1 MAIRSPGRTL
11 WPVTMSE
18 TLRVAIVPARGGS
31 KRIPRKNVR
40 PFHGVPLI
48 VRTLTTLVES
58 DLFDHVVVST
68 DDDEIADI
76 SEHAGAWVPFRR
88 SAYLADDLT
97 PTVPVILDAI
107 DRVQDLTKSSV
118 GEVLVAYPAA
128 VFMTVEDL
136 ELSLSIHRQS
146 RVDVTMSATIY
157 PAPILRSW
165 RMLPDGSAEMI
176 WPEHSLTRSQDLEPA
191 YHDAGQFYW
200 WSPGVW
206 QRLAAGDSAIY
217 GMYVMPRWRVQDIDN
232 EEDWIAAEKGWASAI
247 DG

>member
-1 MAIRSPGRTL
+1 
-11 WPVTMSE
+11 MSE
-18 TLRVAIVPARGGS
+18 MLRVAIVPARGGS

-40 PFHGVPLI
+40 PFLGVPLI

-58 DLFDHVVVST
+58 ALFDHVVVST
-68 DDDEIADI
+68 DDDEIAEI

-88 SAYLADDLT
+88 SAELADDFT
-97 PTVPVILDAI
+97 PTVPVIVDAI
-107 DRVQDLTKSSV
+107 NQIQDLRQSCV

-136 ELSLSIHRQS
+136 ESSLSMHRKS
-146 RVDVTMSATIY
+146 GFDVTMSATTY

-176 WPEHSLTRSQDLEPA
+176 WPEHRNTRSQDLEPA

-200 WSPGVW
+200 WAPGIW
-206 QRLAAGDSAIY
+206 KRLAAGDSARY
-217 GMYVMPRWRVQDIDN
+217 GMYVMPRWRVQDIDD
-232 EEDWIAAEKGWASAI
+232 EEDWIAAEKAWASFNVAR
-247 DG
+247 DDSGL